1 MEGQADLLQSLREY
15 IPSCEQEASDRKIM
29 ISCLES
35 CGRTCFFRDSYLY
48 HFTASSWIVNRERTK
63 TLLVYHNIYDSWS
76 WTGGHAD
83 GEENLLET
91 AVREAK
97 EETGIEHLRPVSG
110 EIFSIEIITVD
121 GHEKHGEYVP
131 SHVHFNVTYLMEADE
146 NDELQVKKDENSA
159 VGWFDM
165 DRIGEIST
173 EKWMIERIYGK
184 LISKLSGGTR

>member
-1 MEGQADLLQSLREY
+1 MEGQADLLRALREY

-29 ISCLES
+29 ISCLENY
-35 CGRTCFFRDSYLY
+35 GRACFFRDSLLY
-48 HFTASSWIVNRERTK
+48 HFTASSWIVNRERTR

-91 AVREAK
+91 AVREAG
-97 EETGIEHLRPVSG
+97 EETGLENLNPVTE

-121 GHEKHGEYVP
+121 GHEKNGKYVP
-131 SHVHFNVTYLMEADE
+131 SHVHLNVTYLLEADE
-146 NDELQVKKDENSA
+146 DDALCVKEDENSA

-165 DRIGEIST
+165 DRVGETST
-173 EKWMIERIYGK
+173 EKWMIERIYDK